1 MPTTGAAELMQE
13 RRPRWVRRN
22 RTMSMIVTIVFAVM
36 AVLPAANIVTLMSL
50 DDPPRLAAPI
60 LLAPIVLLVICASGF
75 LVFATLF
82 LWSSKR

>member
-22 RTMSMIVTIVFAVM
+22 RTMSMIVTMVFAVM
-36 AVLPAANIVTLMSL
+36 AVLPAANVVALMSL
-50 DDPPRLAAPI
+50 DDPPQLAAPI
-60 LLAPIVLLVICASGF
+60 LLAPIVLLVVCSSGF

-82 LWSSKR
+82 LWSFKR